1 MDKPISIVLKE
12 SKDRITSTLN
22 SLNLQPAILQL
33 ILLDVYND
41 VRTKADAQ
49 LLQEQEMY
57 FLTIQ
62 EKEKKEEVENKE
74 DADNQNADK
83 END

>member
-12 SKDRITSTLN
+12 SKDRITSTVN
-22 SLNLQPAILQL
+22 SLNIQPAILQL

-57 FLTIQ
+57 FLMIQ
-62 EKEKKEEVENKE
+62 EKEKKEEEENKE
-74 DADNQNADK
+74 DADNQNAD
-83 END
+83 

>member
-12 SKDRITSTLN
+12 SKDRITSTVN

-41 VRTKADAQ
+41 VRSKADAQ

-57 FLTIQ
+57 SFIKQ
-62 EKEKKEEVENKE
+62 EEENKE
-74 DADNQNADK
+74 DADNQNAVK

>member
-62 EKEKKEEVENKE
+62 EKEKKEEEENKE

>member
-12 SKDRITSTLN
+12 SKDRITSTVN

-57 FLTIQ
+57 FLMIQ
-62 EKEKKEEVENKE
+62 EKENKEEEENKE

>member
-12 SKDRITSTLN
+12 SKDRITSTVN

-41 VRTKADAQ
+41 VRSKADAQ

-57 FLTIQ
+57 SFIKQ
-62 EKEKKEEVENKE
+62 EEENKE

>member
-12 SKDRITSTLN
+12 SKDRITSTVN

-57 FLTIQ
+57 SLIKQ
-62 EKEKKEEVENKE
+62 EEENKE

>member
-12 SKDRITSTLN
+12 SKDRITSTVN

-57 FLTIQ
+57 SLIKQ
-62 EKEKKEEVENKE
+62 EEENKE
-74 DADNQNADK
+74 DADNQNADT
-83 END
+83 ENDWWGYQR

>member
-12 SKDRITSTLN
+12 SKDRITSTVN
-22 SLNLQPAILQL
+22 SLNIQPAILQL

-57 FLTIQ
+57 FLMIQ
-62 EKEKKEEVENKE
+62 EKEKKGRGRK
-74 DADNQNADK
+74 
-83 END
+83 